1 MKIALAQMKMEE
13 DIEVNYKKSLDFIRK
28 ASSKGANL
36 IFFPE
41 IQLNRFFPQYSN
53 LNKDDFFITMDSKYI
68 AGICEKCRK
77 NNIYAVPNFYI
88 KENDN
93 EYDMCLFIDNNG
105 KIMVIKKWFI
115 LLNLNISMS
124 KIITFPQKRVLI
136 FLILNLA
143 KLVL

>member
-105 KIMVIKKWFI
+105 KIMG
-115 LLNLNISMS
+115 N
-124 KIITFPQKRVLI
+124 QKMVHI
-136 FLILNLA
+136 AQF
-143 KLVL
+143 KYF